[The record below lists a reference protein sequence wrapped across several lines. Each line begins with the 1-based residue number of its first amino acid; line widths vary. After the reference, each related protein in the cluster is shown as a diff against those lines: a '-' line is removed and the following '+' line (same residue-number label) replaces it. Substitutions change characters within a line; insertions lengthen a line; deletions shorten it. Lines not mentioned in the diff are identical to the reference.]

1 MRFLDTGTGVG
12 KQDDDV
18 APVTQRLDRQNAAF
32 VAFHGIDRIADQVE
46 EDLHQLISITAN
58 AG

>member
-12 KQDDDV
+12 KQDNDI
-18 APVTQRLDRQNAAF
+18 APITQGLDRQNAAF
-32 VAFHGIDRIADQVE
+32 VALHGIDRIVDQVE
-46 EDLHQLISITAN
+46 EDLHQLISITAD